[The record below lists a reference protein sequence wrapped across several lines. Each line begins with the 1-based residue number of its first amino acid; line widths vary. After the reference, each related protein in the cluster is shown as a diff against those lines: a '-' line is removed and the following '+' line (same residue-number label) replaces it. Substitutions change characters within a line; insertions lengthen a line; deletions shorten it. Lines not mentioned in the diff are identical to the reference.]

1 MRFVIHT
8 SIKGDHAARTAWH
21 LGFTS
26 KARLRLY
33 GVSEER
39 LYGKEWGEVSF
50 EPFPDRPTR
59 SLPQIPKEVLIH
71 AKRALTAMVENLNEI
86 C

>member
-8 SIKGDHAARTAWH
+8 SRAESTDTRTAWH

-33 GVSEER
+33 GKSEEKQVDR
-39 LYGKEWGEVSF
+39 EWLEVDF
-50 EPFPDRPTR
+50 TAYPDRPTR
-59 SLPQIPKEVLIH
+59 ELPIIPSEVLLH
-71 AKRALTAMVENLNEI
+71 AKRALSAMVRNLNEI